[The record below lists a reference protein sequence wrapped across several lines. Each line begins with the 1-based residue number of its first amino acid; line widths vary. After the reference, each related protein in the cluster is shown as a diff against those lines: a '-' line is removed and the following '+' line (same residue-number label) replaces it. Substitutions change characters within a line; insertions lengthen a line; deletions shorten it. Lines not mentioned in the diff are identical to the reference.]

1 MSEPTAHGSHGGCA
15 HHHHHLPFGGGLL
28 SRDEQR
34 RAARQLSLAMLALG
48 LLLLG
53 LAWRWLAADQAG
65 VSQILLGVAS
75 LLVALPVARSAW
87 DSLRHP
93 SLHGVTD
100 QLIALAMLGAWASG
114 DLLTAALLPIIMI
127 FGHVLEE
134 RSVIGSQEAIAA
146 LGELTRSHARRI
158 EADGSLSEVDNASLR
173 AGDQVEVR
181 AGDRVPADGR
191 VLQGQASLDTA
202 PITGESVPLEVA
214 PGMEVYGGAI
224 NLDGLLRIE
233 ITRTGEASTLGKVI
247 GLMQQAERAKP
258 PITRLLERYAG
269 QYMLLVLLI
278 AAVTWFVTNDAQA
291 MLAVLVAACPC
302 ALVLSAPA
310 TAIAGIAVAAR
321 HGILIRSS
329 AFLEELADLT
339 SLVVDKTGTLT
350 HGSLRLQALRL
361 ADAAEE
367 ASVLRLAASL
377 GAASSHP
384 VSRALAALA
393 AHDAYHPLSDIRER
407 QGFGVV
413 ARTAAGEA
421 ALGRP
426 ELFQQLGIDAGEVPA
441 HEGPIAGIALDGR
454 FLGWLL
460 LADSVRAE
468 AAEAL
473 ADLREL
479 GLGRQLLLTGDRQ
492 AVADAVAKQVG
503 IRQLVAQA
511 LPEDKLR
518 QVGAEIGSGFR
529 PMVVGDGI
537 NDSLALK
544 AGVVG
549 VAMGAGGADIALAS
563 ADIVLIGSDL
573 RRLGTCV
580 RLSRQ
585 CRRTLQV
592 NVAIGLGWTLAIV
605 AAAAFGLLGAA
616 GAMVAALLHNL
627 STLLVLGN
635 AGRLLRFE
643 EPWAA
648 PAGRGGT
655 RRGGYTVRQAQ
666 TRRNGWRWLALAVGT
681 LSALSLAEASMAR
694 WPAGWQV
701 SDLPAAQPGQAGA
714 GQRQRAVKLQADGS
728 QALVMEVTRM
738 PLQSGQAVNLEKVLG
753 HMRKLVQIE
762 FLRNGLQTACTSPQ
776 PSTTGGL
783 AALETTCTIRQRGA
797 VVMKQTLLTAAGKT
811 SAYSLSYAGL
821 AEAYDASQAEIR
833 AVRESLRFE

>member
-1 MSEPTAHGSHGGCA
+1 
-15 HHHHHLPFGGGLL
+15 
-28 SRDEQR
+28 
-34 RAARQLSLAMLALG
+34 
-48 LLLLG
+48 
-53 LAWRWLAADQAG
+53 
-65 VSQILLGVAS
+65 
-75 LLVALPVARSAW
+75 
-87 DSLRHP
+87 
-93 SLHGVTD
+93 
-100 QLIALAMLGAWASG
+100 MLGAWASG

-573 RRLGTCV
+573 
-580 RLSRQ
+580 
-585 CRRTLQV
+585 
-592 NVAIGLGWTLAIV
+592 
-605 AAAAFGLLGAA
+605 
-616 GAMVAALLHNL
+616 
-627 STLLVLGN
+627 
-635 AGRLLRFE
+635 
-643 EPWAA
+643 
-648 PAGRGGT
+648 
-655 RRGGYTVRQAQ
+655 
-666 TRRNGWRWLALAVGT
+666 
-681 LSALSLAEASMAR
+681 
-694 WPAGWQV
+694 
-701 SDLPAAQPGQAGA
+701 PAAQPGQAGA